1 MEALGV
7 LQYDSSMPLAG
18 LNYVGDLQWIQ
29 KRILGYRQT
38 DNRYNQT
45 ILNQFEMADVFK
57 VYNAR
62 DCNKFI

>member
-7 LQYDSSMPLAG
+7 LQYDSGMVLAG

>member
-7 LQYDSSMPLAG
+7 LQYDSGMPLAG

-29 KRILGYRQT
+29 KRILSYRQT